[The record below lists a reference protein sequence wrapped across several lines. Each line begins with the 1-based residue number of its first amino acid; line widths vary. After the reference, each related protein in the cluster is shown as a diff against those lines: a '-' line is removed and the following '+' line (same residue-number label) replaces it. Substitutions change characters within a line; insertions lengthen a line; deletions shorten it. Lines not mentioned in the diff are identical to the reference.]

1 MTSVPSTESI
11 TFTEIYL
18 IVHTHFEMQCRLQ
31 HMWPNV
37 EIIPLLVAIDRPVK
51 VPLDVLEDRLLGA
64 VDIEKSVT
72 TGKTVFYS
80 YFFQMSRASNV
91 FVFGFFEDHCQ
102 HKL

>member
-1 MTSVPSTESI
+1 
-11 TFTEIYL
+11 
-18 IVHTHFEMQCRLQ
+18 
-31 HMWPNV
+31 MWPNV
-37 EIIPLLVAIDRPVK
+37 EILPLLVAIDRPVK

-91 FVFGFFEDHCQ
+91 FVFGLFEDHCQ